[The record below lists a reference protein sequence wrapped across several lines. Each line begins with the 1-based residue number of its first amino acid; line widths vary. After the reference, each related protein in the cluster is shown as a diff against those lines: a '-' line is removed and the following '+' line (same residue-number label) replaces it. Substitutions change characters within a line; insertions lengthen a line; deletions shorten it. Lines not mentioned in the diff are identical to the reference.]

1 MIQGLSKEKECQK
14 RKRKKD
20 ISSDDSLNTS
30 EEEETSH
37 SKVSLLIIII
47 DLIYTC
53 MFQRKKGTSQQ
64 VIQHYIMVI
73 FNFKLL
79 NNTSRGGRVVLPVEM
94 TPFVPLKKRC
104 LKVK

>member
-1 MIQGLSKEKECQK
+1 MIQGLSKEKECRK

-53 MFQRKKGTSQQ
+53 MFQTKERNISTGDTTLQNG
-64 VIQHYIMVI
+64 
-73 FNFKLL
+73 NFQ
-79 NNTSRGGRVVLPVEM
+79 
-94 TPFVPLKKRC
+94 F
-104 LKVK
+104 